1 MSKRAEKRGLQA
13 LPPRWRKTKDGKGKI
28 DSALPVRKFYIRAYE
43 QAEKDTIERAVAW
56 LEETF
61 FDNSHHSGRGSYG
74 QIETNDFDSM
84 EEMIEKFKKAMEK
97 E

>member
-1 MSKRAEKRGLQA
+1 MSKRATDAAWKLYPDYPSMDGGYITQ
-13 LPPRWRKTKDGKGKI
+13 RKQRELVMKG
-28 DSALPVRKFYIRAYE
+28 YE

-84 EEMIEKFKKAMEK
+84 EEMIEKFKKAMEDK

>member
-1 MSKRAEKRGLQA
+1 M
-13 LPPRWRKTKDGKGKI
+13 DGGYVTQREQRE
-28 DSALPVRKFYIRAYE
+28 LVMEGYE
-43 QAEKDTIERAVAW
+43 QAEKDIIERAIAW

-84 EEMIEKFKKAMEK
+84 EEMIEKFKKAMEEEK
-97 E
+97 